1 MGRRVDIILNGKS
14 IGAEFISD
22 EFADLVANYNF
33 KDMKEV
39 SDILFHVS
47 RCTRK
52 GYFDWCPADTKNLKK
67 YLGAEV

>member
-52 GYFDWCPADTKNLKK
+52 GYFDW
-67 YLGAEV
+67 